1 MDNDRTVLL
10 LLLDSC
16 VLCIVRHSL
25 CLEGSSHADWR
36 LSISDSL
43 VGHHSIERMVMDS
56 NSITLINLLVSFAVN
71 HYVLYSRD
79 AIYISILY
87 AYRRWFRRV
96 GQLWYEILDF
106 SCNKSKEELAAV
118 IAYGRKHKMIL
129 CMHPHGI
136 LPIHAITW
144 TAYCDQY
151 LSDHETNDEVFG
163 FGAAADVVF
172 YVPILRNILG
182 WLSAGSATYQVL
194 RDGLKEVILQYE

>member
-1 MDNDRTVLL
+1 M
-10 LLLDSC
+10 
-16 VLCIVRHSL
+16 
-25 CLEGSSHADWR
+25 
-36 LSISDSL
+36 
-43 VGHHSIERMVMDS
+43 
-56 NSITLINLLVSFAVN
+56 
-71 HYVLYSRD
+71 
-79 AIYISILY
+79 SILH

-118 IAYGRKHKMIL
+118 IAYGSKHKMIL

-151 LSDHETNDEVFG
+151 LSDRETKDEVFG

-182 WLSAGSATYQVL
+182 WLSAGSATYQLL
-194 RDGLKEVILQYE
+194 RDGLKEVIYNTSNYSLSECSNQLRHDSFIFTMCPSPRIACLLSLIIVPCRVNAIV

>member
-1 MDNDRTVLL
+1 M
-10 LLLDSC
+10 
-16 VLCIVRHSL
+16 
-25 CLEGSSHADWR
+25 
-36 LSISDSL
+36 
-43 VGHHSIERMVMDS
+43 
-56 NSITLINLLVSFAVN
+56 
-71 HYVLYSRD
+71 
-79 AIYISILY
+79 
-87 AYRRWFRRV
+87 

-118 IAYGRKHKMIL
+118 IEYGSKHKMIL

-151 LSDHETNDEVFG
+151 LSDRETKDEVFG